1 MSWLL
6 VVSAIGSLFM
16 RRFWQG
22 LSITRQGAFILV
34 LPTFLTLSALGNWA
48 WSRQQE
54 RTASEGV
61 THTENI
67 LKESSQLL
75 TLLVDAETGVRGYG
89 LTKDTAFLEP
99 YEEARRSIP
108 TRFEQLDRLVPKG
121 SSQQMR
127 LEEIDNKID
136 NYLVLLEETCL
147 FLGSL
152 DGERAVD
159 SPELQALIE
168 VGKADLDVLRQD
180 LDTLRAEER
189 DLLSLRRQALTST
202 KRFVDRLLAIT
213 VLLSLLSYAVAFYL
227 YRHADQE
234 IMSRNR
240 DLEIANES
248 LSQFNIALAR
258 RNQDLDEFT
267 HTVSHDLK
275 APLRA
280 IDNLSTWIAEDLDI
294 PAESDVGKQITLLQ
308 ARVAKMRSLIEGLLQ
323 YSRTGREV
331 ARYEQ
336 VNIAQLVQEVAE
348 SLATPPEFRVHID
361 PSLPTI
367 ETQRL
372 PLQQVFS
379 NLIDNSQKHHDRV
392 DGKVIISAQLIQGNC
407 YEFAV
412 ADDGPGIAPEYHER
426 IFKIFQTLATERPD
440 STGIGLSLVKKIVES
455 RGGQLRL
462 VSDVGQGATVYFTWL
477 T

>member
-1 MSWLL
+1 
-6 VVSAIGSLFM
+6 M

-22 LSITRQGAFILV
+22 LSITRRGAFILL
-34 LPTFLTLSALGNWA
+34 LPTFFTLSSLSNWA
-48 WSRQQE
+48 WSRRQE
-54 RTASEGV
+54 RIASEGV

-89 LTKDTAFLEP
+89 LTEEAAFLEP

-108 TRFEQLDRLVPKG
+108 ARFEQLDRLVPDG
-121 SSQQMR
+121 SSQQVR
-127 LEEIDNKID
+127 LEKIGTEID
-136 NYLVLLEETCL
+136 NYLILLEETCL
-147 FLGSL
+147 FLRSL
-152 DGERAVD
+152 EGERAID
-159 SPELQALIE
+159 SPELQELIE
-168 VGKADLDVLRQD
+168 VGKTALDVLRQD
-180 LDTLRAEER
+180 LDTLRAEEQ
-189 DLLSLRRQALTST
+189 DLLSLRRQALTLT
-202 KRFVDRLLAIT
+202 KRFVDRLLSVT
-213 VLLSLLSYAVAFYL
+213 VVLSLLSYAVAFYL

-234 IMSRNR
+234 IMARNQ

-248 LSQFNIALAR
+248 LSQFNIALAK

-280 IDNLSTWIAEDLDI
+280 IDNLSTWIAEDLNI
-294 PAESDVGKQITLLQ
+294 SAESDVGKQITLLQ

-331 ARYEQ
+331 VRYEQ
-336 VNIAQLVQEVAE
+336 VNVVQLVQEVAE
-348 SLATPPEFRVHID
+348 GLAMPPKFQVHVD
-361 PSLPTI
+361 AGLPTV

-379 NLIDNSQKHHDRV
+379 NLIDNSQKHHDRT
-392 DGKVIISAQLIQGNC
+392 DGKVIISAQLIQANC
-407 YEFAV
+407 YKFAV

-426 IFKIFQTLATERPD
+426 VFKIFQTLASERPD

-455 RGGQLRL
+455 RGGQIRL
-462 VSDVGQGATVYFTWL
+462 VSDVGQGATFYFTWL
-477 T
+477 V

>member
-1 MSWLL
+1 M

-22 LSITRQGAFILV
+22 LSITRRGAFILV
-34 LPTFLTLSALGNWA
+34 LPTFLTLSTLSSWA

-54 RTASEGV
+54 RIASEGV

-67 LKESSQLL
+67 LKESSELL

-108 TRFEQLDRLVPKG
+108 ARFEQLDRLVPSG

-136 NYLVLLEETCL
+136 NYLVVLEETYL

-152 DGERAVD
+152 NGERADD
-159 SPELQALIE
+159 SSELQALIE
-168 VGKADLDVLRQD
+168 AGKADLDVLRQD

-213 VLLSLLSYAVAFYL
+213 ALLSLLSYAVAFYL
-227 YRHADQE
+227 YRHADRE

-240 DLEIANES
+240 ELEIANES
-248 LSQFNIALAR
+248 LSQFNIALAK

-294 PAESDVGKQITLLQ
+294 AAESDVGKQITLLQ

-331 ARYEQ
+331 VRYEQ
-336 VNIAQLVQEVAE
+336 VDVAQLVQDVVEG
-348 SLATPPEFRVHID
+348 LALSPDFRVHVD

-367 ETQRL
+367 ATQRL
-372 PLQQVFS
+372 PLQQVLS
-379 NLIDNSQKHHDRV
+379 NLIDNSYKYHDRV
-392 DGKVIISAQLIQGNC
+392 DGKVAISAQRIQENC
-407 YEFAV
+407 YEFVV
-412 ADDGPGIAPEYHER
+412 ADDGPGIAPEYQER
-426 IFKIFQTLATERPD
+426 VFKIFQTLANSHSD

-455 RGGQLRL
+455 RGGQIRL
-462 VSDVGQGATVYFTWL
+462 DSDIGQGATFYFTWL
-477 T
+477 I